1 MSEADTPSHQI
12 LVVEDDPSLA
22 DWIVDYLTTNGYLV
36 TLANRGD
43 EAIRMIREDMPDLLL
58 LDVNLP
64 VISGF
69 DICREVRSFYS
80 NPILMVTA
88 RGEEIDEVTGLEVG
102 ADDYL
107 IKPVRPRALLARLQR
122 LLGQGDSQ
130 QTTQYQYGRFCINQE
145 SRSTVVG
152 EERIELSSTE
162 FDLLW
167 LLASQAGNTLSRD
180 DIVSQLRGIE
190 YDGFDRSVDILVSR
204 IRKKLGDHASKPFKI
219 KTVRGKG
226 YLFAPDAWQD

>member
-1 MSEADTPSHQI
+1 MSDADPLSHHI
-12 LVVEDDPSLA
+12 LMVEDDPSLA

-64 VISGF
+64 VVSGF

-130 QTTQYQYGRFCINQE
+130 QPSQYQYGRFCINQE

>member
-1 MSEADTPSHQI
+1 MSDNQQPAYHI

-22 DWIVDYLTTNGYLV
+22 EWIVDYLSANGYLV

-43 EAIRMIREDMPDLLL
+43 EAIRLLREDMPDLLL

-64 VISGF
+64 VVNGF
-69 DICREVRSFYS
+69 DICREVRSFFH
-80 NPILMVTA
+80 NPVLMVTA
-88 RGEEIDEVTGLEVG
+88 RGEESDEVTGLEAG

-107 IKPVRPRALLARLQR
+107 IKPVRPRALLTRLQK
-122 LLGQGDSQ
+122 LLGQTESR
-130 QTTQYQYGRFCINQE
+130 QTTQYDYGVFRINQA
-145 SRSTVVG
+145 SRSVTIDEQRV
-152 EERIELSSTE
+152 ELSSTE

-167 LLASQAGNTLSRD
+167 LLASQAGQTLSRD
-180 DIVSQLRGIE
+180 DIVTQLRGIE

-204 IRKKLGDHASKPFKI
+204 IRKKLGDHAAKPYRI

-226 YLFAPDAWQD
+226 YLFAPDAWQP